1 MAKAKEIPELD
12 CAADALYGASKALL
26 ARFDEVLE
34 FREAALD
41 FSDIK
46 GVHDMRVATRRVR
59 SALRDF
65 TPLLHKRVLKPLK
78 KDLKQF
84 ADVLGAVRDLDV
96 FIAALEEL
104 QFAAEDESI
113 RQGIEK
119 LIREQRALREVAR
132 LDLTE
137 SLERDK
143 LVDLQKNF
151 ADAIDEAVRQKKS
164 NRNLSFDEAGRDV
177 IDDCLDNLLSLEAC
191 IYEPFN
197 QNALHKFRLAAKR
210 LRYAIQLFVV
220 CLGDEISPFIKE
232 IRQMQTILGTVH
244 NCDVWIE
251 ILGERLREN
260 KALDESDYQAATW
273 LLSEFVSER
282 TREYRSA
289 LNLWSEWKTNDFA
302 ERLRALI

>member
-1 MAKAKEIPELD
+1 MAKAKEVPELE
-12 CAADALYGASKALL
+12 CAADALDGVSKVLL

-46 GVHDMRVATRRVR
+46 GVHDIRVATRRVR

-84 ADVLGAVRDLDV
+84 ADTLGAVRDLDV
-96 FIAALEEL
+96 FIAVLEEL
-104 QFAAEDESI
+104 QDEVEDESI

-137 SLERDK
+137 SLEHDK
-143 LVDLQKNF
+143 LVDLQKSF
-151 ADAIDEAVRQKKS
+151 ADAIDEAVSQKKS

-177 IDDCLDNLLSLEAC
+177 IDDCLDNLLSLEAY

-210 LRYAIQLFVV
+210 LRYALKLFVV
-220 CLGDEISPFIKE
+220 CLGDDVSPFIKE
-232 IRQMQTILGTVH
+232 IRRMQTFLGTVH
-244 NCDVWIE
+244 DCDVWIE

-260 KALDESDYQAATW
+260 KSLDESDYQAATW
-273 LLSEFVSER
+273 LLSEFVNKR